1 MPKLGGKLSGVPVYV
16 MLPLDT
22 VGISGELSQTHRLWM
37 DLEALKN
44 VGVAGVVVDVWWGVV
59 GREGLNQYDW
69 KAYVDLVQMV
79 ESLGLRL
86 KMVLSFHGCKNGDSI
101 KCDQPITVVTYSDAS
116 VGDIHAH

>member
-1 MPKLGGKLSGVPVYV
+1 

-22 VGISGELSQTHRLWM
+22 VGINGELSQTHRLWM
-37 DLEALKN
+37 DMEALKN

-59 GREGLNQYDW
+59 GREGPNQYDW

-101 KCDQPITVVTYSDAS
+101 KYDQPITVVTYSDAS